1 MKISELLDP
10 VAIVAE
16 LNGTGKKEVLAELT
30 EALLKAES
38 SLSRRDLWA
47 GGFA

>member
-10 VAIVAE
+10 AAIVAE

-30 EALLKAES
+30 DALLKADP
-38 SLSRRDLWA
+38 SLVQR
-47 GGFA
+47 